1 MKSFLERNLQVIAK
15 IRAIATSITTSA
27 ALRHLE
33 QASLLNDAAQATDR
47 EACVVCP
54 HKPASH
60 DAIAARF
67 CSATRDG
74 AIVRGC
80 VCQS

>member
-1 MKSFLERNLQVIAK
+1 MPSSTLDIP
-15 IRAIATSITTSA
+15 ITTFA
-27 ALRHLE
+27 DVRDLE
-33 QASLLNDAAQATDR
+33 QASFRDDTAEATDR
-47 EACVVCP
+47 EACDVCP
-54 HKPASH
+54 HPQASH

-67 CSATRDG
+67 CSATCDG

>member
-1 MKSFLERNLQVIAK
+1 M
-15 IRAIATSITTSA
+15 TSSTLYIPITTSA
-27 ALRHLE
+27 DVQDLE
-33 QASLLNDAAQATDR
+33 RGSLLDHAAEATDR

-54 HKPASH
+54 HKPGSH